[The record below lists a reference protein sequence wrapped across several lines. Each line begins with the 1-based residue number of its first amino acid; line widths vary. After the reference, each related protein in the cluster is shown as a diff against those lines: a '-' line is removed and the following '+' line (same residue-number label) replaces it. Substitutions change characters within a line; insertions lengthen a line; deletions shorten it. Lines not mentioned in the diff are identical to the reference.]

1 MRELTTPPDAI
12 FDPIT
17 GAARVGS
24 YRGELPRVDLAQ
36 IAPRTLDR
44 VLKHKRWTYV
54 AIASDE
60 VFIAAAVV
68 HLGYLANTFGVVF
81 DKAGRRLLVDRST
94 FGPPFAASVGDV
106 GGEGSSARAWL
117 PRGRVRIERPRG
129 QASVTV
135 TAAFRG
141 LDLHARLDSRVAPP
155 AISVISEAP
164 GGVLIATE
172 KRQLLGVEGEA
183 SVLGRRITLDG
194 ALASYDYTS
203 GLMPRR
209 TTWRWA
215 IAMGRAQS
223 GERVG
228 LNVGEGF
235 VGDAECALWVDGDL
249 FPLPEG
255 RFTFDAA
262 RPLDPW
268 HVRTAD
274 GSVDLRFIPG
284 AAHSNHTNLG
294 VLASEFLQP
303 IGLSSGT
310 VRVPDGRVLE
320 LRDVLGVAED
330 QVITW

>member
-1 MRELTTPPDAI
+1 MRELHTPPDAI
-12 FDPIT
+12 LDPIT

-24 YRGELPRVDLAQ
+24 YRGELPRVDLTPL
-36 IAPRTLDR
+36 APRRRDR
-44 VLKHKRWTYV
+44 LLKHKRWTYV
-54 AIASDE
+54 AIVSDE

-68 HLGYLANTFGVVF
+68 HLGYLANAFGVVF
-81 DKAGRRLLVDRST
+81 DKVGRRLLVDRST

-106 GGEGSSARAWL
+106 GGEGSSARAWM

-129 QASVTV
+129 EARTTV

-141 LDLHARLDSRVAPP
+141 IELRARLDTSAAPP
-155 AISVISEAP
+155 ALSVVAQAP

-183 SVLGRRITLDG
+183 SVLGRRISLDG

-203 GLMPRR
+203 GLLPRR

-215 IAMGRAQS
+215 LAMGRAQS

-228 LNVGEGF
+228 LNLGEGF
-235 VGDAECALWVDGDL
+235 VGDAECALWVEGDL
-249 FPLPEG
+249 IPLAEG
-255 RFTFDAA
+255 RFTFDPA

-274 GSVDLRFIPG
+274 DSVDLRFVPG

-294 VLASEFLQP
+294 WLTSEFLQP
-303 IGLSSGT
+303 ICLCSGT
-310 VRVPDGRVLE
+310 VRLPSGRVLE
-320 LRDVLGVAED
+320 LRDVSGVTED
-330 QVITW
+330 QVISW

>member
-1 MRELTTPPDAI
+1 MRELHTPPDAI
-12 FDPIT
+12 FDPVT

-24 YRGELPRVDLAQ
+24 YRGELPRVDLTPL
-36 IAPRTLDR
+36 APRRLDR
-44 VLKHKRWTYV
+44 LLRHKRWTYV
-54 AIASDE
+54 AIVSDE
-60 VFIAAAVV
+60 IFIAAAVV
-68 HLGYLANTFGVVF
+68 HLGYLANAFSVAF
-81 DKAGRRLLVDRST
+81 DKVGRRLLVDRSA

-129 QASVTV
+129 EPAIAV

-141 LDLHARLDSRVAPP
+141 IDLRARLDPRAAPP
-155 AISVISEAP
+155 PISVIAQPP
-164 GGVLIATE
+164 GGALIATE

-183 SVLGRRITLDG
+183 SVLGRRISLDG

-203 GLMPRR
+203 GLLPRR

-215 IAMGRAQS
+215 LALGRAQS

-235 VGDAECALWVDGDL
+235 VGDAECALWVEGEL
-249 FPLPEG
+249 VPLAEG
-255 RFTFDAA
+255 RFTFDPA

-274 GSVDLRFIPG
+274 DAVDLRFVPG
-284 AAHSNHTNLG
+284 AAHSNHTDLG
-294 VLASEFLQP
+294 VLRSEFLQP
-303 IGLSSGT
+303 ICLCSGT
-310 VRVPDGRVLE
+310 VRLPGGRVLE
-320 LRDVLGVAED
+320 LRDVLGLTED